1 MENKKTFGEYICRR
15 RRELGLTQREF
26 AQRLFVT
33 ESAVSKWERGLSYPD
48 ITLLRDICAVL
59 DISEH
64 ELLTASE
71 DTEARRAELLAKKYL
86 TLTRNFRLGQ
96 YIFYGIVLLI
106 GLVINLSMDH
116 RIDWFFIY
124 LSVTGMCAS
133 LTLVPALVEQH
144 RAAVVISGWTL
155 CLELTLLTACLYS
168 EGDWFLVAGMG
179 TLFGLSIFLLPP
191 VLRSLPLPPLWQSRK
206 RLLYFIVETA
216 LLLLLLAASA
226 WYSHGDWFLIAAVS
240 CLFGITLVFL
250 PFLMKQLPLPGFW
263 QNRKSLLYFIVE
275 TALLLLLLAVSAWY
289 SHGNWFPIAAVS
301 CLFGITLVFLP
312 FLMKQLPLPDLWQSR
327 KSLLYFIIETA
338 LLLLL
343 LAVSAWYS
351 HGNWFLE
358 AAISCV
364 FGLTLVVLPFLMGQV
379 PLPEGWRC
387 HKALAYFSLET
398 ILLLVLE
405 FVCSLNS
412 QTFWF
417 FLPGLPLT
425 LYFLLLPW
433 AMMLLIR
440 YVPISGWFKASI
452 CYGLIAL
459 YHATMAAVVERIL
472 WLSGQE
478 MDLPLASV
486 GFHPDWNNWVNPAAI
501 ANNVNALLSLGLILL
516 TVLYAIIGILRRK
529 KSPPTAL
536 PLEH

>member
-106 GLVINLSMDH
+106 GLVISLSMDH
-116 RIDWFFIY
+116 RVDWFWIY

-133 LTLVPALVEQH
+133 LTLVPALVERH
-144 RAAVVISGWTL
+144 RAAAVIGGWTL

-168 EGDWFLVAGMG
+168 GGDWFLVAGTG

-191 VLRSLPLPPLWQSRK
+191 VLRSLPLPPLWQERK
-206 RLLYFIVETA
+206 TLLYFAAETA
-216 LLLLLLAASA
+216 LLLLLLAVSA
-226 WYSHGDWFLIAAVS
+226 WYSHGGWFLIAAVS

-250 PFLMKQLPLPGFW
+250 PFLMKQLPLP
-263 QNRKSLLYFIVE
+263 
-275 TALLLLLLAVSAWY
+275 
-289 SHGNWFPIAAVS
+289 
-301 CLFGITLVFLP
+301 
-312 FLMKQLPLPDLWQSR
+312 D
-327 KSLLYFIIETA
+327 
-338 LLLLL
+338 
-343 LAVSAWYS
+343 
-351 HGNWFLE
+351 
-358 AAISCV
+358 
-364 FGLTLVVLPFLMGQV
+364 
-379 PLPEGWRC
+379 GWRR
-387 HKALAYFSLET
+387 HKALVYFSLET

-405 FVCSLNS
+405 FVCCLNS

-440 YVPISGWFKASI
+440 YVPIGGWFKASI
-452 CYGLIAL
+452 CCGLIAL
-459 YHATMAAVVERIL
+459 YHAATVAVVERIL

-478 MDLPLASV
+478 MDLSLAAV
-486 GFHPDWNNWVNPAAI
+486 GFQPDWSDWVDPAAI

-516 TVLYAIIGILRRK
+516 TVLYALIGILRRR
-529 KSPPTAL
+529 KSPPAA
-536 PLEH
+536 PSEP